1 MPNTSIVNART
12 RSVAVHC
19 ITDATDFKIYTC
31 PANCKTHISLL
42 FITNAGTAA
51 SDVTVDWLMK
61 ARNLPTSTSDT
72 PVTDELVHIVG
83 GKNLHVGEF
92 IQFDG
97 GAFIVLEP
105 GDYLQAKA
113 DNTSGSATPDVDVFI
128 TYEEFF
134 FSAGVL

>member
-19 ITDATDFKIYTC
+19 QVDATEYKIYTC
-31 PANCKTHISLL
+31 PANCKTHVSLMFL
-42 FITNAGTAA
+42 TNAGTAA
-51 SDVTVDWLMK
+51 SDISIDWFMK

-72 PVTDELVHIVG
+72 PVTDETVHILG
-83 GKNLHVGEF
+83 GKNLGVGEY

-97 GAFIVLEP
+97 GAFIVLEA
-105 GDYLQAKA
+105 GDYLSAQA
-113 DNTSGSATPDVDVFI
+113 DNTGGGATPDVDVFI

>member
-19 ITDATDFKIYTC
+19 ITDATNFKLYTC

-72 PVTDELVHIVG
+72 PVTDELVHIIG
-83 GKNLHVGEF
+83 GKNLGVGEY
-92 IQFDG
+92 IKFDG
-97 GAFIVLEP
+97 SFIVLEP
-105 GDYLQAKA
+105 GDYLRAQA
-113 DNTSGSATPDVDVFI
+113 DNTGGGASPDVDVFI